1 MAKDFYEIL
10 GVARGASEEEIKR
23 SYRKLAQKYHP
34 DRNRGDKTTE
44 EKFKEINAAY
54 EVLSDKQKRQT
65 YDQFGE
71 SAFRGGAGGG
81 QGFPGGFDF
90 GGFNDIGGGF
100 ADIFETFFGGAAPG
114 SRRRSEASAGEDREI
129 SLSISFEEAVFG
141 VEKEIKIARIAAC
154 EICKGSGAAPGAKIV
169 SCNVCGGSGE
179 IRSIRSTILG
189 QVSTRR
195 VCDNCRGVGR
205 VPEKL
210 CGTCHGVGRIRVTE
224 KLRVKVPA
232 GISDGS
238 SIRLSGKG
246 DSGVRGGEDGDL
258 YVHIQVSSHKLFERN
273 GYDIHSIQGAH
284 ILQFVLGDEIE
295 IKTIHG
301 PIKMRIP
308 AGSQPGKIFRLK
320 EYGIQKLRGSNRGD
334 HFVTLKAN
342 VPEKLSKQERELY
355 KKLAEESG
363 LKINE
368 EKGFLRKMM
377 GE

>member
-10 GVARGASEEEIKR
+10 GVARGASEDEIKR
-23 SYRKLAQKYHP
+23 AYRKLAQKYHP

-54 EVLSDKQKRQT
+54 EVLSDSQKRQT

-71 SAFRGGAGGG
+71 SAFQGGG
-81 QGFPGGFDF
+81 GGGHGFPGGFDF
-90 GGFNDIGGGF
+90 GGFSDIGGGF
-100 ADIFETFFGGAAPG
+100 ADIFETFFGGATSG
-114 SRRRSEASAGEDREI
+114 SRRRSEASAGEDRETF
-129 SLSISFEEAVFG
+129 LSISFEEAAFG
-141 VEKEIKIARIAAC
+141 VEKEMKIARIAAC
-154 EICKGSGAAPGAKIV
+154 ETCKGSGGAPGAKIV
-169 SCNVCGGSGE
+169 SCSVCGGSGE
-179 IRSIRSTILG
+179 IRSVRSTILG

-205 VPEKL
+205 VPEKP
-210 CGTCHGVGRIRVTE
+210 CSICHGVGRIRITE

-246 DSGVRGGEDGDL
+246 DSGLRGGQDGDL
-258 YVHIQVSSHKLFERN
+258 YVHIQVSPHKLFERN
-273 GYDIHSIQGAH
+273 GYDIHSIQETH
-284 ILQFVLGDEIE
+284 ILQLVLGDEIE
-295 IKTIHG
+295 VKTVHG

-308 AGSQPGKIFRLK
+308 AGSQPGKVFRLK
-320 EYGIQKLRGSNRGD
+320 GYGIQKLRGSDRGD
-334 HFVTLKAN
+334 HFVTLQAN